1 MSASEDFQSVMA
13 KLRRGDPDAAAEIF
27 RRYVRRLTALASRQ
41 FDAGL
46 RPGADPEG
54 VVQSV
59 YRSFF
64 ARDTRVP
71 FELDGW
77 ERLWALLA
85 VITVRKCARK
95 RERWRD
101 PPRSD
106 ADWAQAVDRQ
116 PTPREAVELTELVS
130 RIFRE
135 VDRDDREATEMILQ
149 GYTAVEIAE
158 KCGRSERT
166 VRRLRDRVRAIVERI
181 ERDEDRD

>member
-1 MSASEDFQSVMA
+1 MA
-13 KLRRGDPDAAAEIF
+13 KLRRGDPDAATEIF

-41 FDAGL
+41 FDTRL
-46 RPGADPEG
+46 RVRADPEG

-64 ARDTRVP
+64 ARDTRAP

-85 VITVRKCARK
+85 IITIRKCARK

-101 PPRSD
+101 PPTTD
-106 ADWAQAVDRQ
+106 ADWAAAVDRQ
-116 PTPREAVELTELVS
+116 PTPREAVELTELVA

-135 VDRDDREATEMILQ
+135 IDRDDREATEMILQ

-158 KCGRSERT
+158 KVGCSERT
-166 VRRLRDRVRAIVERI
+166 VRRLRDRIRAIVERI
-181 ERDEDRD
+181 EGDEERD

>member
-1 MSASEDFQSVMA
+1 MGATEDFQAVMA
-13 KLRRGDPDAAAEIF
+13 KLRRGDPDAATEIF

-41 FDAGL
+41 FDTRL
-46 RPGADPEG
+46 RVRADPEG

-64 ARDTRVP
+64 ARDTRAP

-85 VITVRKCARK
+85 IITIRKCARK

-101 PPRSD
+101 PPTTD
-106 ADWAQAVDRQ
+106 ADWAAAVDRQ
-116 PTPREAVELTELVS
+116 PTPREAVELTELVA

-135 VDRDDREATEMILQ
+135 IDRDDREATEMILQ

-158 KCGRSERT
+158 KVGCSERT
-166 VRRLRDRVRAIVERI
+166 VRRLRDRIRAIVERI
-181 ERDEDRD
+181 EGDEERD